1 MSIQI
6 DTTIDPGT
14 QSVKP
19 DTDAMSSMETPKRIG
34 LTLFVLIFGVFG
46 IWSAL
51 APLDGA
57 ANAPGVVTVR
67 SYEKIIQHLEGGIV
81 RDILARNGDFVSS
94 GDPLL
99 ILDDTQAKAQL
110 EIANTQLTATLAIE
124 ARLRTERD
132 GLDQVEY
139 PDSLLNGG
147 DYAAQEMA
155 SQNQIFTARKA
166 AYEGGIEVL
175 EQRIEQ
181 LQSRK
186 QGLEALKAS
195 KEKLAASFS
204 TELEDLQEPL
214 SRGFATIT
222 RVRELERNIASLEG
236 EAAELLANISSTDIE
251 TGEARLQ
258 IIQQQNEFQNQVVN
272 QLGEAQTSIKDLQE
286 RIIALNDIVSR
297 TVVRAP
303 EDGIINGMQVHT
315 IGGVIGPGSVI
326 AELVP
331 QSDELVIEA
340 RVSPNDIDQVA
351 IGQEANIRFSA
362 FGRATVPTIY
372 GTVISLS
379 ADSLQDE
386 TTGAAY
392 YQARIEVAPES
403 LADIE
408 DLVLVPG
415 MPAEAF
421 INTGSRTF
429 LQYLFRPLTN
439 AMARAFNEE

>member
-1 MSIQI
+1 
-6 DTTIDPGT
+6 
-14 QSVKP
+14 
-19 DTDAMSSMETPKRIG
+19 MSSMETPKRIG

-46 IWSAL
+46 IWSAV

-57 ANAPGVVTVR
+57 ANAPGVVTVS
-67 SYEKIIQHLEGGIV
+67 SYVKIIQHLEGGIV
-81 RDILARNGDFVSS
+81 KEILTRNGEFVQG

-99 ILDDTQAKAQL
+99 ILDDTQSLAQL
-110 EIANTQLTATLAIE
+110 EITNTQMTATLALE
-124 ARLRTERD
+124 ARLRAERD
-132 GLDQVEY
+132 GADDIAY
-139 PDSLLNGG
+139 PEELLNGG
-147 DYAAQEMA
+147 SNAAQEMA
-155 SQNQIFTARKA
+155 SQSQIFAARQA
-166 AYEGGIEVL
+166 AYNGSIEVL

-186 QGLEALKAS
+186 IGLEALKIS
-195 KEKLAASFS
+195 KEKLAASYS
-204 TELEDLQEPL
+204 AELEDLQEPL

-236 EAAELLANISSTDIE
+236 EAAELLANISSTEIE
-251 TGEARLQ
+251 VGEARLQ
-258 IIQQQNEFQNQVVN
+258 IIQQNNEFLNQVVFD
-272 QLGEAQTSIKDLQE
+272 LGETQTSIKDLQE
-286 RIIALNDIVSR
+286 RVIALNDIVSR

-315 IGGVIGPGSVI
+315 VGGVVAPGSPIGEVI
-326 AELVP
+326 P

-340 RVSPNDIDQVA
+340 RISPNDIDQVA

-362 FGRATVPTIY
+362 FGRATVPTVF
-372 GTVISLS
+372 GTLTSLS

-386 TTGAAY
+386 TTGASY
-392 YQARIEVAPES
+392 YQARISVTPES
-403 LADIE
+403 MEEIS

-429 LQYLFRPLTN
+429 LQYMFRPLTN
-439 AMARAFNEE
+439 AMARAFIEE